1 MPEGFSATQVSVSR
15 DDGVLIVAL
24 GAPSTEQ
31 DDHYLML
38 QRNDRETE
46 EEARLGMNMPYV
58 EFCGQGW
65 SWYGHILQAL
75 LERNAITIHMNS
87 NAAQRMRNDGV
98 VHVTFSLNEEQFSRV
113 KSALREVF
121 RGEGYYAEA

>member
-1 MPEGFSATQVSVSR
+1 MPEGFSATQFSVSR

-31 DDHYLML
+31 DDYYLML
-38 QRNDRETE
+38 QRNDRERE
-46 EEARLGMNMPYV
+46 EEAGLGMNMPHI

-65 SWYGHILQAL
+65 SWYGHMLQAV

-87 NAAQRMRNDGV
+87 EAAQRMRNEGALR
-98 VHVTFSLNEEQFSRV
+98 VTFSLTEEQFSQL